1 LDAGVDFADPVNLT
15 VLGTALIAGVGDLT
29 LSVGQLRVTGMV
41 WGSVGIV
48 LVYPLLR
55 RLADTLDAARTE

>member
-1 LDAGVDFADPVNLT
+1 
-15 VLGTALIAGVGDLT
+15 VLGTAVIAGVGDLT
-29 LSVGQLRVTGMV
+29 LSVGELRITGLV

-55 RLADTLDAARTE
+55 SLADLRDSR